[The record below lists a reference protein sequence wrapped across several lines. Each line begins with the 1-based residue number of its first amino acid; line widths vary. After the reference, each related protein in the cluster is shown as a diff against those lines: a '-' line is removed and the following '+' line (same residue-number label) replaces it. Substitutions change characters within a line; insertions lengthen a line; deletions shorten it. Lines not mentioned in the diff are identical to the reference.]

1 MREKQ
6 KEHEKKAKNMREK
19 QEEYKRKARRT

>member
-19 QEEYKRKARRT
+19 QEEYKRKARRP